1 MEHKYTNI
9 TADSR
14 KVQQGSIFVAVKGYS
29 ADGHDYIRTALD
41 KGAAC
46 IVYEDEAKV
55 SQLAAERPD
64 IRFARCNV
72 DACYPIAEHFG
83 VSAIPTFLLFE
94 NGKET
99 GRTAGYQSG
108 ENLLFSLGI

>member
-1 MEHKYTNI
+1 MEVLTLTLENFEQELNACDTPMIVDFWAEWCGPCKMM
-9 TADSR
+9 AP
-14 KVQQGSIFVAVKGYS
+14 VF
-29 ADGHDYIRTALD
+29 D
-41 KGAAC
+41 K
-46 IVYEDEAKV
+46 
-55 SQLAAERPD
+55 LAAERPD

-108 ENLLFSLGI
+108 EDLLFSLGI

>member
-1 MEHKYTNI
+1 MEVLTLTLENFEQELNSCKTP
-9 TADSR
+9 
-14 KVQQGSIFVAVKGYS
+14 
-29 ADGHDYIRTALD
+29 L
-41 KGAAC
+41 
-46 IVYEDEAKV
+46 IVDFWAEWCGPCKMMAPVFDE
-55 SQLAAERPD
+55 LAAERTD

-99 GRTAGYQSG
+99 GRTAGYQSK
-108 ENLLFSLGI
+108 EDLLFSLGI